1 MDDVYLQAYKN
12 DAHLLS
18 QQFDEKVAKFFLPA
32 LGAVLI
38 VLTVDSGARVFVT
51 ECDTSLNDSITR
63 AADVMIVE
71 RRASVCRYSVV
82 LRPAGVLAGLQVETT
97 VSETNIFVYSTCSN
111 LNSASF
117 VHMKMV
123 TNNAFIGTMDT

>member
-1 MDDVYLQAYKN
+1 MLTTFA
-12 DAHLLS
+12 LS
-18 QQFDEKVAKFFLPA
+18 LF
-32 LGAVLI
+32 
-38 VLTVDSGARVFVT
+38 VDSGARVFVT

-71 RRASVCRYSVV
+71 RRASVCRYSEV
-82 LRPAGVLAGLQVETT
+82 LRLAGVLAGLQVETT
-97 VSETNIFVYSTCSN
+97 VSETNIFVYSTYSN

-123 TNNAFIGTMDT
+123 TNNAFFGSLDT